1 MKVLKN
7 DLTLEERQIALA
19 FMSGEDEVLFSQ
31 YALMAYIM
39 DKLTDVSEDI
49 RVYNEDKSD
58 FSYNL
63 EKVYEL
69 KDEFKA
75 SATLC
80 TVYMELVDVFKTQT
94 LKNVTV
100 GLASAVNSLV
110 ESVNSINT
118 EELTQQ
124 LEQTFVN
131 MQKESGLNG

>member
-1 MKVLKN
+1 MKVLKE

-19 FMSGEDEVLFSQ
+19 FMNGEDEVLFSQ

-58 FSYNL
+58 FSYDL

-69 KDEFKA
+69 KNEFNA
-75 SATLC
+75 NATLY

-94 LKNVTV
+94 LKNVTN

-110 ESVNSINT
+110 ESVNSINAD
-118 EELTQQ
+118 ELTKQ
-124 LEQTFVN
+124 LESTLVELK
-131 MQKESGLNG
+131 KEAE

>member
-19 FMSGEDEVLFSQ
+19 FMNGEDEILFSQ

-69 KDEFKA
+69 KDEFNA
-75 SATLC
+75 SETLY